1 MQEAGDESPFFCTLL
16 LVKTL
21 TDRNLNGRKMM
32 DAAALRPIVEKSLEG
47 TDLFVVEIKVSPA
60 NEIEVVVDSD
70 TSLGIDTLAELS
82 RRIEQSLDRD
92 AEDFQL
98 TVTSAGI
105 GRPIKLLRQYR
116 KLIGQSVEVV
126 LTSGIKLLAV
136 LCEAS
141 EDALV
146 LEYPEKVS
154 VEGKKRKETV
164 TVRREVPMSEIK
176 TACEY
181 LTFK

>member
-1 MQEAGDESPFFCTLL
+1 
-16 LVKTL
+16 
-21 TDRNLNGRKMM
+21 M
-32 DAAALRPIVEKSLEG
+32 DAAALRPIVEESLAG

-60 NEIEVVVDSD
+60 NEIEVVMDSD

-105 GRPIKLLRQYR
+105 GQPIKLLRQYR

-164 TVRREVPMSEIK
+164 TVRREVPMSDIK